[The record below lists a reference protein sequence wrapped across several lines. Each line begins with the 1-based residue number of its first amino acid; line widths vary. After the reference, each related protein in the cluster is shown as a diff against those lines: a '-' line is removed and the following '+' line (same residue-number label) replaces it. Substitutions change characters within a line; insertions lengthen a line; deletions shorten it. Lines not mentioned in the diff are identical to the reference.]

1 MPKFPTSKSIHRLED
16 ARFLT
21 GRATYSADMN
31 RDGQLYAVMV
41 RSDHAHAEL
50 LGVTVDAA
58 AAVAGVVGIY
68 TDQDLHTDNL
78 NPLPCNA
85 AFEAVS
91 PLVIPPRRA
100 LARDRV
106 RHVGD
111 IVAMVIAD
119 SLAAAEAAAELVEID
134 YASLA
139 PIVDPVAALQ
149 PGAPEVWPEAPGNL
163 AFQFQ
168 AGDAAAV
175 RSAIENAAH
184 VVELDLVNNR
194 VSAVPMEPRA
204 GIGEYDP
211 ETERFT
217 LSFTGQ
223 GLHSIRN
230 QIAHVFGLPADRFH
244 LKAPDVGGG
253 FGLKNFIYP
262 EWVLLPWAARHLG
275 RPIKWVAERGEDFAA
290 ATHGRDMHVS
300 ARLALDEDGNFL
312 ALEADMI
319 SNMGAYL
326 SSVAP
331 NIPTKSA
338 PTAMGGIYKV
348 PQVFMDVRGVF
359 TNTAPVDAYRGAG
372 KPEANFLMERMVEV
386 AARRCGF
393 DPVELRRRN
402 AIAEF
407 PYTSALGIT
416 VDGGRFGN
424 NIDDAVILAD
434 RAGFEARRQTSAAN
448 GRLRGLGLA
457 CFLET
462 ARAVPEEGAEV
473 RFTAGG
479 RIELRVGTESNGQGH
494 ETTYAQIAGDYF
506 GLPIDAFDYIHAD
519 TDATRMGHGHGGA
532 RSMHMGGSALVKAMD
547 AVMEKARG
555 IAAGL
560 LQTEPAA
567 LTFAGGTF
575 TASASG
581 SSAALMDVA
590 AAARQQD
597 PADHGLD
604 TFAKVEDAPFTF
616 PNGCHVA
623 EVEIDPDTGAV
634 ELLNYVTAE
643 DYGRLLNPM
652 LTAGQVHGGIAQGI
666 GQAIGEH
673 AVYDPESGQ
682 LMAGSMM
689 DYLVPAAHQLPVLE
703 VHLENGMPTNA
714 NPLGVKG
721 SGQAGAIAAPQTI
734 MNAVVD
740 ALAPLGIDHLDMPA
754 TPQAVWRAIR
764 QATG

>member
-1 MPKFPTSKSIHRLED
+1 VPKFPTSKSIHRLED